1 MELVGNGLL
10 LHRKCLMVVLVSLA
24 VVIVVVVIH
33 IVIVVVVNVVGL
45 CLKVRRGWH
54 CRGRERA
61 SEL

>member
-1 MELVGNGLL
+1 MELMNGLL
-10 LHRKCLMVVLVSLA
+10 LRMKCLMVVLVSLA

-45 CLKVRRGWH
+45 CLKGWH